1 MHRLQIEPR
10 VGWQGKVEE
19 QGLVYHTPE
28 VPYWDE
34 SVCYRFN
41 AAQIDQVEAATNE
54 LHRLCL
60 RAVDRVVRE
69 DLFARLAIPERWVP
83 LIRRS
88 WERKEQSIF
97 GRFDLWW
104 DGCNPPKL
112 LEYNA
117 DTPTSLLEAAVVQ
130 WFWLEEMFPEEDQ
143 FNSLHERLIARWQGA
158 EVRGTVYFTCLR
170 EAEEDLANVTYLAD
184 TARQAGLATEHIF
197 IEDIGWN
204 AGRKLFLDQR
214 VRPIETLMK
223 LYPWEWMLEEEFG
236 PHLAGAPW
244 RVFEPAWKLVLSNKG
259 ILPILWEMAPGHPN
273 LLPAYAEPQRLGESY
288 VKKPLFGR
296 EGANITLVR
305 GSHTETTPGEYG
317 AEGFVYQA
325 FQPLPNFDG
334 HCPVIGSW
342 VIGNEAGGMG
352 IRESESL
359 ITGNTSRFVPHYFT
373 G

>member
-130 WFWLEEMFPEEDQ
+130 WFWLEEMFPEEDL
-143 FNSLHERLIARWQGA
+143 FNSLHERVIARWQGA
-158 EVRGTVYFTCLR
+158 EVRGTVILR
-170 EAEEDLANVTYLAD
+170 VC
-184 TARQAGLATEHIF
+184 
-197 IEDIGWN
+197 
-204 AGRKLFLDQR
+204 GRR
-214 VRPIETLMK
+214 TRI
-223 LYPWEWMLEEEFG
+223 
-236 PHLAGAPW
+236 W
-244 RVFEPAWKLVLSNKG
+244 R
-259 ILPILWEMAPGHPN
+259 M
-273 LLPAYAEPQRLGESY
+273 
-288 VKKPLFGR
+288 
-296 EGANITLVR
+296 
-305 GSHTETTPGEYG
+305 
-317 AEGFVYQA
+317 
-325 FQPLPNFDG
+325 
-334 HCPVIGSW
+334 
-342 VIGNEAGGMG
+342 
-352 IRESESL
+352 
-359 ITGNTSRFVPHYFT
+359 
-373 G
+373 